1 MLKVTLVALFAAVS
15 LTPIRS
21 VTAQVAGEPTVGVT
35 VEEMNMV
42 VLGWSAK
49 NKMLGKSV
57 YNDKNEKIGKVE
69 DVIVAPDGKLSWAII
84 GVGGF
89 LGLASKDVAIPM
101 DHLKLKGDRFLLPG
115 ATKEAL
121 KALPAFHY
129 ATT

>member
-1 MLKVTLVALFAAVS
+1 MMKVTLIALFAVAS

-21 VTAQVAGEPTVGVT
+21 VAAQVAGEATVGVT
-35 VEEMNMV
+35 VEEMKMV

>member
-1 MLKVTLVALFAAVS
+1 MMKVTLIALFAVAS

-21 VTAQVAGEPTVGVT
+21 VAAQVAGEATVGVT
-35 VEEMNMV
+35 VEEMKMV

-69 DVIVAPDGKLSWAII
+69 DVIVAPDGKISWAII

-89 LGLASKDVAIPM
+89 LGLASKVVAIQM
-101 DHLKLKGDRFLLPG
+101 YHFKLKGDRFLLPG
-115 ATKEAL
+115 ATKDAL